1 MTGALA
7 ARWARTVVPSWTYRW
22 LLPALW
28 LGAIV
33 ASTVADSGTCSV
45 ENPTVCGPDRAF
57 SLAVVACFA
66 SLALLWW
73 QPSAAA
79 LAGVLFLVLELRYD
93 DVAGAQVAW
102 SIYGVLSALLLIW
115 TFLSRRSQ
123 RSLSARMPR
132 GQVQVPAAAPLGVTF
147 WLLVAAGLVLVG
159 AAGLGVMHALDQRE
173 ETHVRRAVEKIA
185 VVKGINDDGEVV
197 LQLPDGATRSVL
209 PLDDYDTGTQVPV
222 LVDPADPHWLR
233 LRAEPADNTYW
244 YSVAS
249 AAWAVS
255 FLFVLRDLRLR
266 RARPRTSWSGP
277 AMPVRIDRHYSD
289 AFTVRSADGTVLL
302 GFLHTEPDDL
312 VPAHTAAPAKLTQE
326 WAKTLR
332 RYRGDALLVGDLAE
346 GSWPTLMIGTHALRP
361 TSPFRAPRQ
370 LPWYNET
377 ASRLP
382 KDFKPAEDAPAP
394 PPIEPAREVPTLPWE
409 VPLRARSWW
418 NLPALVAVL
427 LVAPLAVGT
436 FATWGD
442 WCAAVLVTGIGAPLV
457 HSLGTRALFR
467 VTATATDLWIRTG
480 WFEQR
485 LSWRSVQSIEGDE
498 DGLSLEAGDDWHVVG
513 GIADKE
519 LTRVAGVFETLRLR
533 SHTGLPEEP
542 IARRP
547 SPVLLI
553 NAIYVA
559 VCVLILV
566 LTRWN
571 PF

>member
-1 MTGALA
+1 VTGALA
-7 ARWARTVVPSWTYRW
+7 ARWARSVVPSWTYRW
-22 LLPALW
+22 LLPLVW
-28 LGAIV
+28 LGAMVVSIIGD
-33 ASTVADSGTCSV
+33 TGRCSA
-45 ENPTVCGPDRAF
+45 EDPTVCGPDRAF

-66 SLALLWW
+66 ALVLLWW

-79 LAGVLFLVLELRYD
+79 LAGVLFMVCELRYD
-93 DVAGAQVAW
+93 DVASAQVAW
-102 SIYGVLSALLLIW
+102 SIYGVLCALLLIW
-115 TFLSRRSQ
+115 LFLSRRSQ

-132 GQVQVPAAAPLGVTF
+132 DKVQVPPAAPLGVTI

-173 ETHVRRAVEKIA
+173 ETHVRRAVEQIA
-185 VVKGINDDGEVV
+185 VVKGTDDDGDVV
-197 LQLPDGATRSVL
+197 LHLPDGTTRSVF
-209 PLDDYDTGTQVPV
+209 PLDDYDTGAQVPV

-244 YSVAS
+244 YSVAG
-249 AAWAVS
+249 AAWAVA

-266 RARPRTSWSGP
+266 RARPRRSWSGL
-277 AMPVRIDRHYSD
+277 AMPVRIDRHHSD

-302 GFLHTEPDDL
+302 GFLHTEPDNL
-312 VPAHTAAPAKLTQE
+312 VPAHTGAPAKLTQE

-332 RYRGDALLVGDLAE
+332 RYRGDALLVGGLAE
-346 GSWPTLMIGTHALRP
+346 GSWPTLMIGTQALRP
-361 TSPFRAPRQ
+361 SSPFRAPRQ
-370 LPWYNET
+370 LPWHNET

-382 KDFKPAEDAPAP
+382 KDFQPPEDAPAP

-436 FATWGD
+436 FATWRD
-442 WCAAVLVTGIGAPLV
+442 WFAAIMATLVGAQLV
-457 HSLGTRALFR
+457 HTLGTRALFR
-467 VTATATDLWIRTG
+467 LTATATDLWIRVG
-480 WFEQR
+480 WFEHR
-485 LSWRSVQSIEGDE
+485 LSWRSVQSIEVDE
-498 DGLSLEAGDDWHVVG
+498 EGLSLAAGDSWHVIG
-513 GIADKE
+513 GAAAKD
-519 LTRVAGVFETLRLR
+519 LPGVARVFETLRLR
-533 SHTGLPEEP
+533 SHTGLPEAP
-542 IARRP
+542 AARRP

-553 NAIYVA
+553 NAVYVA
-559 VCVLILV
+559 ICVLILV